1 MTGQAVL
8 ACEGVDAGYTKG
20 RPVVRA
26 FDLKLLPGEVAAL
39 LGPNG
44 AGKTTLLLTL
54 AGLLPGLGGS
64 VTLGGEQGGGQQVR
78 GGRARAVARMGLV
91 LVPDDRSLFTQL
103 TVRDNLALARRR
115 HGSTV
120 DQVLDFFPA
129 LGRRLKVAAGQL
141 SGGEQQMLA
150 LGRAMIQDP
159 RVLLVDELSMGL
171 APVIV
176 EQLLPVVRRIA
187 EDTGAAVVLVEQ
199 HVRLALD
206 VADRAVVLVHGE
218 TVLSDSADRLAADPG
233 LLERAYLGE
242 RAPDPVPWRND
253 RSRPYSPTRRG

>member
-1 MTGQAVL
+1 MTGQEL
-8 ACEGVDAGYTKG
+8 LTCEGVDAGYTKG
-20 RPVVRA
+20 RPVVRG
-26 FDLKLLPGEVAAL
+26 FDLKLPPGEVTAL

-44 AGKTTLLLTL
+44 AGKTTLLMTL
-54 AGLLPGLGGS
+54 AGLLPRLGGS
-64 VTLGGEQGGGQQVR
+64 VTLGGREIR
-78 GGRARAVARMGLV
+78 GGRAREVARRGLV

-103 TVRDNLALARRR
+103 TVRDNLTLARRR
-115 HGSTV
+115 RGSTL
-120 DQVLDFFPA
+120 DQVLDYFPA
-129 LGRRLKVAAGQL
+129 LGKRLKVAAGLL

-176 EQLLPVVRRIA
+176 EELLPIVRRIA
-187 EDTGAAVVLVEQ
+187 EDTGTAVVLVEQ

-218 TVLSDSADRLAADPG
+218 TVWSGSAARLAADPG
-233 LLERAYLGE
+233 LLERTYLGE
-242 RAPDPVPWRND
+242 QAPEPV
-253 RSRPYSPTRRG
+253 S